1 MSRPRLAPGRG
12 TSPRTMITVTDRQR
26 QVLDALSA
34 RTGRSTA
41 ELIREALDGW
51 LATMPPEE
59 LPQAS

>member
-1 MSRPRLAPGRG
+1 
-12 TSPRTMITVTDRQR
+12 MITVTDRQR